1 MHNKKS
7 ITVVKIGGNIIDDA
21 TELKQFI
28 MIFKIKVK
36 SFGTWRWK
44 VSYQDGEKH
53 WFSSSND

>member
-44 VSYQDGEKH
+44 SQLPRWRKALV
-53 WFSSSND
+53 

>member
-28 MIFKIKVK
+28 MIFKIKGLKFWYMEVE
-36 SFGTWRWK
+36 SQLPRWRK
-44 VSYQDGEKH
+44 ALV
-53 WFSSSND
+53 